1 MIINIQGTTLKE
13 SLNYAKELVKKGYNC
28 FFKSIAG
35 QVCLV
40 AREN

>member
-13 SLNYAKELVKKGYNC
+13 SLDYAKELTAKGYNC
-28 FFKSIAG
+28 HYQSIAG